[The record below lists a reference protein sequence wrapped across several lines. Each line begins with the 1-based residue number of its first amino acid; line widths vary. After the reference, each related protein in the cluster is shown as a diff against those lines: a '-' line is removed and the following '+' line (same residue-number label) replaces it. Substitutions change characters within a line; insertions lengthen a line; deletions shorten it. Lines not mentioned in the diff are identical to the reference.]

1 MMLWSLGKTLRSL
14 GKTYGILILNHNH
27 VLIYLQEVEMLCY
40 NQYAGV
46 RRQDDNQVD
55 KSY

>member
-1 MMLWSLGKTLRSL
+1 MMLQSL

-27 VLIYLQEVEMLCY
+27 VLIHLQVVEMLSYY
-40 NQYAGV
+40 NQHAGV
-46 RRQDDNQVD
+46 RRQDDNQVN